1 MGSCAS
7 SPVKTIKPRKPRR
20 HRSKK
25 TRRPEKMKKK
35 NNDVGD
41 RVAASDVQTT
51 TNCMESVSSNS
62 DCKPAQM
69 EAPRSQGDANADD
82 PWFDSV
88 SNVGDSNSDDDFISV
103 HGDDD
108 LQLEPNEEAVQDE
121 NMSSHFLENK
131 FWDQESHE
139 SNAKIDNISAE
150 NTPIKGRVK
159 QENSLFF
166 LSSNGHELPYSG
178 DDDDSTSYKLGRSY
192 SSFNG
197 DKDDKNEALILKP
210 GVPQLFPS
218 ASFNDKITNTS
229 NSGSLNQTNKLTV
242 IRLVKRSPVD
252 GEDPSGTCATEKF
265 FYRPRAGLL
274 IPCCTD
280 EKPTP
285 GCWSA
290 IDPSSFTLRGENY
303 FKDKSKRPAPS
314 YCPYTAFGVDL
325 FVCPKKINHIAKHIE
340 LPTLKGEGDLPPL
353 LIVNIQLPSY
363 SAQMFLGDSDGEG
376 VSLVLYFKLSET
388 YKKDTPPS
396 FLESIKGS
404 NYFEIDLDIHRFSY
418 IARKGLDAFRE
429 RLKDGI
435 MNLGLT
441 IQAQKPEELPEK
453 VLCCLRLNKIDFV
466 NHGQIPTLVAAD
478 ESC

>member
-1 MGSCAS
+1 
-7 SPVKTIKPRKPRR
+7 
-20 HRSKK
+20 
-25 TRRPEKMKKK
+25 MKKK

-69 EAPRSQGDANADD
+69 EAPRSQADD

-290 IDPSSFTLRGENY
+290 IDPSN
-303 FKDKSKRPAPS
+303 KSKRPAPS

-376 VSLVLYFKLSET
+376 VSLSLIEDEMEMVKGFRKET
-388 YKKDTPPS
+388 IVP
-396 FLESIKGS
+396 
-404 NYFEIDLDIHRFSY
+404 
-418 IARKGLDAFRE
+418 FRE
-429 RLKDGI
+429 RLKI
-435 MNLGLT
+435 MVGVVNPDDLLSSST
-441 IQAQKPEELPEK
+441 ERKLLHAYNEKPVLSRPQHSFYRAQKPEELPEK